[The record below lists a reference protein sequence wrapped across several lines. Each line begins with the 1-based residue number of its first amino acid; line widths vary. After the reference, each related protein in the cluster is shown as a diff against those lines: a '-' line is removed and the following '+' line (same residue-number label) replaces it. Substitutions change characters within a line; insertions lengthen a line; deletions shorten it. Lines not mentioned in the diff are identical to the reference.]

1 MFFHLAN
8 MESVLNG
15 LACLLWIN
23 IIYFK
28 KVLNHK
34 ILILENGFLEVD
46 FEVCENIVT
55 LKPDFPF

>member
-1 MFFHLAN
+1 